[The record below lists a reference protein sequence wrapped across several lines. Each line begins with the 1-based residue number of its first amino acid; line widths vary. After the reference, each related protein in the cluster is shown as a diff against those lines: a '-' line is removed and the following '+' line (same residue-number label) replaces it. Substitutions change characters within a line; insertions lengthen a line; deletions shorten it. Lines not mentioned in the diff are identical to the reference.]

1 MLSILIVSEIRLY
14 REGLA
19 DLLARQASLRVIGTA
34 EHADE
39 ALALVCEHHPSVVLI
54 DQALPGGLLL
64 SRNLLDLQ
72 PHVRV
77 VALGVPDDAES
88 VLCIAEAGVVG
99 YVPRDGT
106 VADLLG
112 TVESAARGE
121 LQCSP

>member
-54 DQALPGGLLL
+54 DQALPAGSIELLNAL
-64 SRNLLDLQ
+64 S
-72 PHVRV
+72 
-77 VALGVPDDAES
+77 
-88 VLCIAEAGVVG
+88 
-99 YVPRDGT
+99 
-106 VADLLG
+106 
-112 TVESAARGE
+112 
-121 LQCSP
+121 